1 MSQVEGATIYF
12 CHSTPICS
20 SDACVIDC
28 RCGTPAECAHESKK
42 VGIIV
47 VCIFGVLLL
56 VIVISSIAALLRCKK
71 RKQKQ
76 TTAAGQQSGNKEQEN
91 PVSDSRQ
98 AQPMDIVAHDKQNST
113 NIEGP
118 SLDSSRH
125 EEVKSFD
132 KLEIKYLQL

>member
-1 MSQVEGATIYF
+1 MSQVEGATMYF
-12 CHSTPICS
+12 CNSTPVCS
-20 SDACVIDC
+20 FDACIIDC
-28 RCGTPAECAHESKK
+28 KCGTPAECAHESKK

-47 VCIFGVLLL
+47 GCIFGVLLL

-113 NIEGP
+113 NIDG
-118 SLDSSRH
+118 SSQDTSRH
-125 EEVKSFD
+125 EEVKNFD
-132 KLEIKYLQL
+132 KLELKYHKL